1 MTGPGQ
7 VEPYRP
13 VTELVTALLKS
24 RDEPKAGFFGRL
36 KKRLPR
42 NSVDI
47 VGEVLGL
54 VPGMSIATAAYK
66 IGIHR
71 PVAEQARVLSLK
83 MRGHYSYYGIT
94 GNARM
99 LGRFAFEVR
108 AIWRKWLGRRNNR
121 GMSWE
126 RFYQLLEHHALP
138 APRIV
143 HRYVAS
149 P

>member
-1 MTGPGQ
+1 MPFISPGRLRSADGEGCPGSFDFLGFTLHWGRSRKGKD
-7 VEPYRP
+7 VVR
-13 VTELVTALLKS
+13 LKTAKS
-24 RDEPKAGFFGRL
+24 RLRRSLRQMTEWCR
-36 KKRLPR
+36 R
-42 NSVDI
+42 NR
-47 VGEVLGL
+47 
-54 VPGMSIATAAYK
+54 
-66 IGIHR
+66 HR

-138 APRIV
+138 APL
-143 HRYVAS
+143 A
-149 P
+149 PALT